1 MKVKDILNITKG
13 KLIIGNENLE
23 CENFSKDTRT
33 IQKGD
38 IYIGIKGETFDG
50 SQFWKQ
56 ALDNGAEGVIIEN
69 IDSFSTAVGVPA
81 RIINVDYI
89 KKGE

>member
-13 KLIIGNENLE
+13 MLLVGNEDLE
-23 CENFSKDTRT
+23 CKTYSKDTRT

-50 SQFWKQ
+50 SKFWKQ
-56 ALDNGAEGVIIEN
+56 ALDNGAEAVIIEN
-69 IDSFSTAVGVPA
+69 TEFTT
-81 RIINVDYI
+81 
-89 KKGE
+89 EEL